1 MSLTFAAEL
10 FRLLFAHI
18 GLIAV
23 SLARCNRGRPGS
35 PGMPGFEEPGQATVR
50 ASGHR
55 HRLPPVPQTPV
66 LGGLRHEYHLAT
78 CADLCDIS
86 RT

>member
-1 MSLTFAAEL
+1 
-10 FRLLFAHI
+10 
-18 GLIAV
+18 
-23 SLARCNRGRPGS
+23 
-35 PGMPGFEEPGQATVR
+35 MPGFEEPGQATVR